1 MRTTAARARQ
11 AASLARAFL
20 ADRRLVACGIVALVV
35 LAPGA
40 GWGIP
45 QATSAVTV
53 RGWEVDAISGIG
65 VLSELSNLTSAGR
78 PDWYVAY
85 PLFHYVVLAA
95 VYLPYLALQALT
107 GGLSSPGP
115 DFPYGF
121 ADPVRAFVVLNGI
134 GHAVSVVM
142 GVVAIMAV
150 FVLARRVFGATGAW
164 LAAAAALCCAP
175 FVFYART
182 GNLDVPALCWTML
195 AFVVI
200 ERCWSDGLTMTR
212 AMACGTF
219 SAFAV
224 ATKDQSFGLLVLP
237 LLLLL
242 IRSVRSTAAAPGRYR
257 LPIVLV
263 ASGAIAFLVAGGLV
277 VRPDRFVRHVEYI
290 TNFSDTF
297 TNVRHPTELTVMRPP
312 TIAGRAL
319 LLGDLLRATGTAI
332 GWPIVLTGIAGLAL
346 LWRSTNAVRWMV
358 AALAGYFL
366 LVLVPIQHMQYR
378 YALAPAM
385 LLAIVAGGVVA
396 RLTRRPALIGGAAVV
411 LVGPAVAGAAE
422 ITHAMLTDARGP
434 ASDWLRQHAD
444 SGDSLGFFGRPHQ
457 LPRIPAG
464 VHVEA
469 LPDDDAHARLMAEHP
484 RWIVVAPDYFA
495 DPRRERSIFLPE
507 ELYRALQTGSIG
519 WELAAR
525 FESRGL
531 LGRALP
537 YLPYVNPV
545 VQIYE
550 RRRAD

>member
-1 MRTTAARARQ
+1 MRE
-11 AASLARAFL
+11 FL
-20 ADRRLVACGIVALVV
+20 DDRWLVVCGLVALVV

-45 QATSAVTV
+45 QATSAITV

-65 VLSELSNLTSAGR
+65 VLSELSNLTSGGR

-85 PLFHYVVLAA
+85 PLFHYLVLAA
-95 VYLPYLALQALT
+95 VYVPYLALQVLT

-121 ADPVRAFVVLNGI
+121 ADPVRAFIVLNAI
-134 GHAVSVVM
+134 GHAVSVLM
-142 GVVAIMAV
+142 GVATVMAV
-150 FVLARRVFGATGAW
+150 FVLARRVVGATGAW
-164 LAAAAALCCAP
+164 LAAAAALCSAP

-195 AFVVI
+195 AFVAF
-200 ERCWSDGLTMTR
+200 ERCWSTGLTTTR
-212 AMACGTF
+212 AVACGTL

-224 ATKDQSFGLLVLP
+224 ATKDQSFGLLAFP
-237 LLLLL
+237 LVLLL
-242 IRSVRSTAAAPGRYR
+242 IRSVRTSGRSPGAWRT
-257 LPIVLV
+257 PMVLV
-263 ASGAIAFLVAGGLV
+263 ASGTIAFLVAGGLV
-277 VRPDRFVRHVEYI
+277 FRPDRFVRHLEYI
-290 TNFSDTF
+290 TSFSDTF

-312 TIAGRAL
+312 TFGGRAL

-332 GWPIVLTGIAGLAL
+332 GWPIVLTGIAGFVL
-346 LWRSTNAVRWMV
+346 LWRSTTAVRWMA

-385 LLAIVAGGVVA
+385 LLAVSAAGVVA
-396 RLTRRPALIGGAAVV
+396 RFARRPYLVGGFAVV
-411 LVGPAVAGAAE
+411 LVGPALAGAAE

-434 ASDWLRQHAD
+434 ASDWLSQHAT

-457 LPRIPAG
+457 LPRIPAA
-464 VHVEA
+464 VHVA
-469 LPDDDAHARLMAEHP
+469 QLPDDGAGERLVAEHP
-484 RWIVVAPDYFA
+484 RWVVVAPDYFA

-507 ELYRALQTGSIG
+507 EVYRALQAGSLG

-531 LGRALP
+531 LGRPLP